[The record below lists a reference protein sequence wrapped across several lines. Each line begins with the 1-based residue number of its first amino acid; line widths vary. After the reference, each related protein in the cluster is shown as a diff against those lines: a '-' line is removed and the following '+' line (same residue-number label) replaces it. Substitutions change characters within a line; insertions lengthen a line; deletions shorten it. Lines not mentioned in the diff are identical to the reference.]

1 MDKKETI
8 RYLMSELIEQ
18 GNSEI
23 IEEIFSAE
31 YVAHAGEKEYGGYTF
46 LKRFANQLRKT
57 FPDMRTVN
65 LKFLAQDGDTIVWQ
79 RTLKG
84 THKIKMQGIPPSGK
98 KLTWVEMVA
107 TRFED
112 EKIAEEWFVSELMGQ
127 MLLKAPQKTNS

>member
-31 YVAHAGEKEYGGYTF
+31 YVAHAGEKEYSGFAF

-57 FPDMRTVN
+57 FPDMRAVN